1 VTQQDHTV
9 KKADSARRCPAR
21 RGSVLWRSRRKAARP
36 REVAVVVAG
45 GKWRNR
51 VTTGVLIRV
60 AARAS
65 GRGWWCLGV
74 RTATGTWHAS
84 SGGGRA
90 RTPKTTGT
98 VGCAVGGGLERR
110 EARAR
115 VLKGSSCFGP
125 AGARSWTYGGRWAS
139 GLPWQLGPGGEM
151 RCWTCGSAWAC
162 GRMRK
167 GAGQG

>member
-1 VTQQDHTV
+1 VTQQDRAA
-9 KKADSARRCPAR
+9 KKADGARCCPAR
-21 RGSVLWRSRRKAARP
+21 RGSVLWCSRWKAART
-36 REVAVVVAG
+36 REVAVAAAG
-45 GKWRNR
+45 GKRRNR
-51 VTTGVLIRV
+51 VTTGVLIR
-60 AARAS
+60 ATARAS

-98 VGCAVGGGLERR
+98 VGCAGGYSLERR
-110 EARAR
+110 EVRAR
-115 VLKGSSCFGP
+115 VSKGSSCFGP
-125 AGARSWTYGGRWAS
+125 TGARSWACGGRWAS

-167 GAGQG
+167 GARQG